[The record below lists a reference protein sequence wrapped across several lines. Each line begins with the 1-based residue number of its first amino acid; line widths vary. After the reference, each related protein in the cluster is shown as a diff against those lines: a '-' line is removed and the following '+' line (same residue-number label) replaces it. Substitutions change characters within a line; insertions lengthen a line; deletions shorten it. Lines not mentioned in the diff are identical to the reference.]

1 MTDFFHWA
9 LSSRFIHVVAC
20 IKYII
25 PLHCQKYS
33 IVYSILFIHKHF
45 VYTFIGWWTFWFPH
59 FSYCEHVY
67 VSFGADMC
75 FHLSWLYTKEWHWWA
90 IWWLCLTFS
99 GSARLFPKVT
109 AQFCILTS
117 SVTSIPIS
125 SQPHQHLLSFLL

>member
-9 LSSRFIHVVAC
+9 LPSRFIHVVAR
-20 IKYII
+20 ISTSFLYIA
-25 PLHCQKYS
+25 KN
-33 IVYSILFIHKHF
+33 ILLYTVFIHKHF
-45 VYTFIGWWTFWFPH
+45 VYTFISRWIFWFPH

-67 VSFGADMC
+67 VSFGADVC
-75 FHLSWLYTKEWHWWA
+75 FHLSWLHTKEWHWWA

-125 SQPHQHLLSFLL
+125 SQPHQHLLSFLW

>member
-1 MTDFFHWA
+1 MTAFFHWA
-9 LSSRFIHVVAC
+9 LSSRFIHVVAR
-20 IKYII
+20 ISTSFLYIAKNI
-25 PLHCQKYS
+25 LLYTVS
-33 IVYSILFIHKHF
+33 YLFINILFIHSSVNEHF
-45 VYTFIGWWTFWFPH
+45 GFHILATVNM
-59 FSYCEHVY
+59 CM
-67 VSFGADMC
+67 SFGADVC
-75 FHLSWLYTKEWHWWA
+75 FHLSWLHTKEWHWWA